1 MKSLWTKIGFGA
13 VGVFAVGMLFITL
26 ARQAKAAT
34 EEALHGVAQR
44 AVAWTSEMAAR
55 SNIPFLLDGRDIGQV
70 QQVRVRREQ
79 AGELPELHALVQL
92 RDAAP
97 AGLGSC
103 YLEPRGGKEMNIDQ
117 GFLCADSDR
126 DRVTV
131 GEVRFEPAGVVRPVV
146 ITRAMEPELRQGD
159 RFGLEANLGG
169 QVRIEASNE
178 QGKLVHIAAGEG
190 GASIQVNDELGRSL
204 VRLLADST
212 GAMLRVRDKQGRD
225 VVKMSAGPN
234 GFMLTVD
241 SAAAH

>member
-13 VGVFAVGMLFITL
+13 VGVFAVGMLLLTL

-34 EEALHGVAQR
+34 EEALHHVAEH
-44 AVAWTSEMAAR
+44 AVAWTSQMAAR
-55 SNIPFLLDGRDIGQV
+55 SNIPFLLDGQDIGQV

-79 AGELPELHALVQL
+79 AGALPELHALVRL
-92 RDAAP
+92 RDAVP
-97 AGLGSC
+97 AGLEHC
-103 YLEPRGGKEMNIDQ
+103 YLEPQGGKQMDVDR
-117 GFLCADSDR
+117 GFLCAGSDR
-126 DRVTV
+126 GRVTV

-146 ITRAMEPELRQGD
+146 ITREMEPELRRGE
-159 RFGLEANLGG
+159 RFGLQADLGG
-169 QVRIEASNE
+169 QVRVEATNE

-212 GAMLRVRDKQGRD
+212 GAMLRVRDKQGRE

-234 GFMLTVD
+234 GFMLSVD
-241 SAAAH
+241 TAAAH